1 MGGFDMHTMN
11 LNAELFRELSYI
23 ADDERCLREVLAYVK
38 QVVASR
44 ERRRQEGSAVAE
56 EGEAYRPL
64 TKAEVLEDI
73 GQAFREAKLYREG
86 KLDLKTWEEVRDEL

>member
-1 MGGFDMHTMN
+1 MHTMN
-11 LNAELFRELSYI
+11 LNAELLRELSYI

-44 ERRRQEGSAVAE
+44 EEGSAVAE

>member
-1 MGGFDMHTMN
+1 MHTMN
-11 LNAELFRELSYI
+11 LNAELLRELSYI

-38 QVVASR
+38 QVAASR
-44 ERRRQEGSAVAE
+44 ACCGEEPSAVAE

-73 GQAFREAKLYREG
+73 GQAFREAKLIREG
-86 KLDLKTWEEVRDEL
+86 KLKAIPAEELLNEL

>member
-11 LNAELFRELSYI
+11 LNAELLRELSYI

-44 ERRRQEGSAVAE
+44 ERCREEGFVVAE

>member
-1 MGGFDMHTMN
+1 MHTMN

-38 QVVASR
+38 QVAASR
-44 ERRRQEGSAVAE
+44 ACCGEEPSAVAE

-64 TKAEVLEDI
+64 TKAEVREER

-86 KLDLKTWEEVRDEL
+86 KLDLQTGGEGREDL